1 MHVPLFSYTNNS
13 IFPALRRWE
22 WQPLNFQDPI
32 ALQVLRV
39 FQPSPPDI
47 IAAIGILNEYI
58 TKNRDNK
65 FIDIEKRLRLVGAD
79 FDHML
84 DSESDEVIG
93 SESDQVVLVT
103 GREKTYY
110 RNQLR
115 SIKLMESERDC
126 YRRFLENHEHYL
138 GEVVAGS
145 GIERTVKQ
153 IYAEEAY
160 YDSIADWAL
169 VRITPHRPADGNQ
182 ASYMLLP
189 L

>member
-1 MHVPLFSYTNNS
+1 M
-13 IFPALRRWE
+13 
-22 WQPLNFQDPI
+22 
-32 ALQVLRV
+32 RV

-47 IAAIGILNEYI
+47 IAATGILNDYI
-58 TKNRDNK
+58 TNTRDNK
-65 FIDIEKRLRLVGAD
+65 FIDIEKRLRLVEAD

-93 SESDQVVLVT
+93 SESDDDQVVLVT
-103 GREKTYY
+103 AREKTHY

-115 SIKLMESERDC
+115 RIKLMESERDG
-126 YRRFLENHEHYL
+126 YRRFLGNREHYL

-145 GIERTVKQ
+145 GVERTVKQ
-153 IYAEEAY
+153 IYAGED

-182 ASYMLLP
+182 ASYMLFP